1 MFIFN
6 VCVVCSLKIFCFESH
21 PTSQL
26 VSDIMDDNVDLDETM
41 CSLLDQ
47 SFDTLVR
54 EEKIMREKENEDLME
69 EINTEEIEKVYSQRQ
84 LKKRKAVEEKAE
96 ELKRVQ
102 NERLRKEI
110 SHFSKNLSKLS
121 EIRR

>member
-1 MFIFN
+1 
-6 VCVVCSLKIFCFESH
+6 
-21 PTSQL
+21 
-26 VSDIMDDNVDLDETM
+26 MDDNVDLDETM